1 MGSRS
6 TSVLAARYCMA
17 KRSQSKR
24 SAPLKRKPIDFQ
36 LLQIFDVVYR
46 LRSLTRAL
54 PMLPGISSQ
63 PQLTKKIGI
72 LEDLLGGVLF
82 VRAGAGVNPTMLA
95 DRLVEPIRQQ
105 IDHFEN
111 VLSKAK
117 TFDPLMSEQT
127 FVLHIRPDI
136 APFLSPRLVKRIVA
150 SAPNI
155 DIYMKARR
163 DKLLASD
170 LRAGDPQ
177 LAVYTEP
184 VEDRYCNHEPLFEDR
199 IAVIARKDHP
209 RIKGKH
215 ISKELY
221 GELEHIIV
229 ARTGP
234 HDAGPFELLCRNNG
248 IKRHVRLATP
258 IPTLVPEILNA
269 TDLVATTSRRMANYF
284 RRHFNIAVYDLPI
297 RDVKLT
303 YYMIWHKLFQED
315 EGHTWLRNEIKE
327 LAREIAAEVVS

>member
-1 MGSRS
+1 
-6 TSVLAARYCMA
+6 MA
-17 KRSQSKR
+17 KRPQTKR
-24 SAPLKRKPIDFQ
+24 SAPLKRKPIDLQ
-36 LLQIFDVVYR
+36 LLQVFDVVYR
-46 LRSLTRAL
+46 MRSLTKAL
-54 PMLPGISSQ
+54 PMLPGIASQ
-63 PQLTKKIGI
+63 PQLTRKIGT
-72 LEDLLGGVLF
+72 LESLLGGKLF
-82 VRAGAGVNPTMLA
+82 VRAGAGMSPTMLA
-95 DRLVEPIRQQ
+95 ERLVEPIRQQ
-105 IDHFEN
+105 IDHFET
-111 VLSKAK
+111 VLSRAK
-117 TFDPLMSEQT
+117 TFDPRTSEQT

-150 SAPNI
+150 TAPKI

-184 VEDRYCNHEPLFEDR
+184 VEDRYCHHEALFEDR

-209 RIKGKH
+209 RIKGKQ

-234 HDAGPFELLCRNNG
+234 HDPGPFELLCRSNG
-248 IKRHVRLATP
+248 VQRHVRLATP
-258 IPTLVPEILNA
+258 IPTLVPEILLA
-269 TDLVATTSRRMANYF
+269 TDLIATTSRRMAHSF
-284 RRHFNIAVYDLPI
+284 RRHFNLAVYDLPF

-303 YYMIWHKLFQED
+303 YYMIWHKHFQED
-315 EGHTWLRNEIKE
+315 QGHTWLRDQIKE